1 MNTETKD
8 FFMEN
13 IESANT
19 GEEEIVLASPDE
31 LTDEAQEIAQ
41 STKSDEKYPFALYCD
56 SNQKDFLL
64 SMLHT
69 VGAIVETN
77 DEDVYILNTRMN
89 MTQLELIKRLDCVE
103 RVQTD
108 EGNLFIDGESEKP
121 VSVKQNLKE
130 LTLTENETTEPNV
143 NEKMTA
149 SSNSIAEASYC
160 CPANTNMESAQE
172 IEVEK
177 PESGNICCPG
187 AEQWFKFT
195 TPQSDT
201 YTIYTTGSLDTV
213 GTLYDCCGNFITQV
227 DDYTPAG
234 KLNFRI
240 IRNLNAKTTYYVRV
254 TEAKSNTGRYTLK
267 VTQKTLVNSISV
279 NPSEITLE
287 HIGKVY
293 ELPISPGTFTNVEGA
308 EPLNNLSASTV
319 PSSADEKKVLWSSFD
334 NDIIRIQ
341 TGWNNN
347 QRYQTLTVV
356 GSGTAKLYAY
366 DWDENGKRGE
376 CTVIAGYGWPVYL
389 KPTINTRD
397 SWGARGV
404 VSDRLVARTRAPEMI
419 VFHHTADKFSETETS
434 KIIEEI
440 KETQDEHI
448 DGKKKCD
455 IAYHFIIDPAGGIW
469 QGAMIDDYQRGHADG
484 HFDDIGVVIL
494 GDFEKRWQN
503 GWSPNTLNENQKSAM
518 KALSKWLCYEYNLT
532 INKTAGISPI
542 TTHRAVDSETE
553 CPGDNAASWIEND
566 LRVYINDF
574 HP

>member
-19 GEEEIVLASPDE
+19 GEEKIILASPEE

-130 LTLTENETTEPNV
+130 LTLTENETTESNV

-149 SSNSIAEASYC
+149 TSIGIEEASYC

-195 TPQSDT
+195 TSQSDT

-240 IRNLNAKTTYYVRV
+240 IRNLNAETTYYVRV

-308 EPLNNLSASTV
+308 EPLNSLSASTV
-319 PSSADEKKVLWSSFD
+319 PSSADE
-334 NDIIRIQ
+334 
-341 TGWNNN
+341 
-347 QRYQTLTVV
+347 
-356 GSGTAKLYAY
+356 
-366 DWDENGKRGE
+366 
-376 CTVIAGYGWPVYL
+376 
-389 KPTINTRD
+389 
-397 SWGARGV
+397 
-404 VSDRLVARTRAPEMI
+404 
-419 VFHHTADKFSETETS
+419 
-434 KIIEEI
+434 
-440 KETQDEHI
+440 
-448 DGKKKCD
+448 
-455 IAYHFIIDPAGGIW
+455 
-469 QGAMIDDYQRGHADG
+469 
-484 HFDDIGVVIL
+484 
-494 GDFEKRWQN
+494 
-503 GWSPNTLNENQKSAM
+503 
-518 KALSKWLCYEYNLT
+518 
-532 INKTAGISPI
+532 
-542 TTHRAVDSETE
+542 
-553 CPGDNAASWIEND
+553 
-566 LRVYINDF
+566 
-574 HP
+574 

>member
-13 IESANT
+13 IEAANT
-19 GEEEIVLASPDE
+19 GEEKIILASPEE

-41 STKSDEKYPFALYCD
+41 STKSDEKYPFALYYD

-108 EGNLFIDGESEKP
+108 EGNLFIDGESEKT
-121 VSVKQNLKE
+121 VSVKQDLKE
-130 LTLTENETTEPNV
+130 LTLTENESTEPNV

-149 SSNSIAEASYC
+149 SSNSLAEASYC

-195 TPQSDT
+195 TSQSDT

-240 IRNLNAKTTYYVRV
+240 IRNLNAKTTYIFY
-254 TEAKSNTGRYTLK
+254 
-267 VTQKTLVNSISV
+267 QKTLKTANVRFQRNFYINSVRPVS
-279 NPSEITLE
+279 PQ
-287 HIGKVY
+287 KVY
-293 ELPISPGTFTNVEGA
+293 SMQNRKVRGSR
-308 EPLNNLSASTV
+308 PLGFRKVAQNCK
-319 PSSADEKKVLWSSFD
+319 PEKGL
-334 NDIIRIQ
+334 
-341 TGWNNN
+341 
-347 QRYQTLTVV
+347 
-356 GSGTAKLYAY
+356 
-366 DWDENGKRGE
+366 
-376 CTVIAGYGWPVYL
+376 
-389 KPTINTRD
+389 
-397 SWGARGV
+397 
-404 VSDRLVARTRAPEMI
+404 
-419 VFHHTADKFSETETS
+419 
-434 KIIEEI
+434 
-440 KETQDEHI
+440 
-448 DGKKKCD
+448 
-455 IAYHFIIDPAGGIW
+455 
-469 QGAMIDDYQRGHADG
+469 
-484 HFDDIGVVIL
+484 
-494 GDFEKRWQN
+494 
-503 GWSPNTLNENQKSAM
+503 
-518 KALSKWLCYEYNLT
+518 
-532 INKTAGISPI
+532 
-542 TTHRAVDSETE
+542 
-553 CPGDNAASWIEND
+553 
-566 LRVYINDF
+566 
-574 HP
+574 